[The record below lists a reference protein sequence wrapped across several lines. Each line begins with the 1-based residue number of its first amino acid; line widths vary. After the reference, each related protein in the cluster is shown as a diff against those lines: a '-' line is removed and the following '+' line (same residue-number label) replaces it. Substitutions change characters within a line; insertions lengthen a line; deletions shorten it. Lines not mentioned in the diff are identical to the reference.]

1 MYNPYSLEGK
11 TVLVTGASSG
21 IGRATAVECS
31 RMGANVMITARS
43 EDRLRETLS
52 MMDGQGHCVF
62 VADMAD
68 DSDIEHLAE
77 SLPKLDGVVN
87 NAGIVKTLPVQFV
100 NRADLETVLNIN
112 TVAPVLLTQ
121 KLLKKKKIVKGGS
134 IVFISSVAGVSSAI
148 VGNPMYPASKGA
160 VSSFVR
166 VAALELAPKNIR
178 VNAVCPGMIDT
189 GLLEAGTI
197 TGEQLRADMEKY
209 PMKRY
214 GRPEEVAYAV
224 VFLLSGASS
233 FMTGIGMVLDGGFTL
248 Q

>member
-52 MMDGQGHCVF
+52 MM
-62 VADMAD
+62 D

-148 VGNPMYPASKGA
+148 VGNAMYSASKGA

>member
-31 RMGANVMITARS
+31 RMGASVMITARN
-43 EDRLRETLS
+43 EGRLMETLS
-52 MMDGQGHCVF
+52 MMDGRGHGVF
-62 VADMAD
+62 IADMSD
-68 DSDIEHLAE
+68 ESDIERLAD

-87 NAGIVKTLPVQFV
+87 NAGMVKTMPVQFINREDFESVLGV
-100 NRADLETVLNIN
+100 NA
-112 TVAPVLLTQ
+112 VAPVLLTK
-121 KLLKKKKIVKGGS
+121 KLLKKKKITKGGS
-134 IVFISSVAGVSSAI
+134 IVFTSSVAGVNSAI
-148 VGNPMYPASKGA
+148 VGNAMYSASKGA

-189 GLLEAGTI
+189 GILEAGAI
-197 TGEQLRADMEKY
+197 TTEQLRADMEKY

-233 FMTGIGMVLDGGFTL
+233 FITGTNMLLDGGFTL

>member
-68 DSDIEHLAE
+68 DSDIEHLAG

-148 VGNPMYPASKGA
+148 VGNAMYSASKGA

-233 FMTGIGMVLDGGFTL
+233 FMTGIDMVLDGGFTL

>member
-31 RMGANVMITARS
+31 RMGASVMITARN
-43 EDRLRETLS
+43 EGRLMETLS
-52 MMDGQGHCVF
+52 MMDGRGHGVF
-62 VADMAD
+62 IADMSD
-68 DSDIEHLAE
+68 ESDIERLAD

-87 NAGIVKTLPVQFV
+87 NAGMVKTMPVQFINREDFESVLGV
-100 NRADLETVLNIN
+100 NA
-112 TVAPVLLTQ
+112 VAPVLLTQ
-121 KLLKKKKIVKGGS
+121 KLLKKKKITKGGS
-134 IVFISSVAGVSSAI
+134 IVFTSSVAGVNSAI
-148 VGNPMYPASKGA
+148 VGNAMYSASKGA

-189 GLLEAGTI
+189 GILEAGAI
-197 TGEQLRADMEKY
+197 TAEQLRADMEKY

-233 FMTGIGMVLDGGFTL
+233 FITGTNMLLDGGFTL

>member
-1 MYNPYSLEGK
+1 M
-11 TVLVTGASSG
+11 LVTGASSG

-31 RMGANVMITARS
+31 RMGASVMITARN
-43 EDRLRETLS
+43 EGRLMETLS
-52 MMDGQGHCVF
+52 MMDGRGHGVF
-62 VADMAD
+62 IADMSD
-68 DSDIEHLAE
+68 ESDIERLAD

-87 NAGIVKTLPVQFV
+87 NAGMVKTMPVQFINREDFESVLGV
-100 NRADLETVLNIN
+100 NA
-112 TVAPVLLTQ
+112 VAPVLLTQ
-121 KLLKKKKIVKGGS
+121 KLLKKKKIAKGGS
-134 IVFISSVAGVSSAI
+134 IVFTSSVAGVNSAI
-148 VGNPMYPASKGA
+148 VGNAMYSASKGA

-189 GLLEAGTI
+189 GILEAGAI
-197 TGEQLRADMEKY
+197 TAEQLRADMEKY

-233 FMTGIGMVLDGGFTL
+233 FITGTNMLLDGGFTL

>member
-31 RMGANVMITARS
+31 RMGASVMITARN
-43 EDRLRETLS
+43 EGRLMETLS
-52 MMDGQGHCVF
+52 MMDGRGHGVF
-62 VADMAD
+62 IADMSD
-68 DSDIEHLAE
+68 ESDIERLAD

-87 NAGIVKTLPVQFV
+87 NAGMVKTMPVQFINREDFESVLGV
-100 NRADLETVLNIN
+100 NA
-112 TVAPVLLTQ
+112 VAPVLLTQ
-121 KLLKKKKIVKGGS
+121 KLLKKKKITKGGS
-134 IVFISSVAGVSSAI
+134 IVFTSSVAGVNSAI
-148 VGNPMYPASKGA
+148 VGNAMYSASKGA

-189 GLLEAGTI
+189 GILEAGAI
-197 TGEQLRADMEKY
+197 TAEQLRADMEKY

-233 FMTGIGMVLDGGFTL
+233 FITGTNMLLDGGLSL